1 MRLLGADGAPL
12 SHRRAAE
19 HRVTLRSE
27 KLRESFVRTPGDKM
41 NRSDISAAKI
51 LIVEDDKKIG
61 RILKEYLESEGFD
74 AKIASSATELYSQ
87 FESDNFDLI
96 LLDVGLPGKDGFS
109 LAAEVRGRSD
119 VAMIMLT
126 GRTDIVDRIVG
137 IEIGAD
143 DYITKPFHLREVAAR
158 VRGVLRRTKGGRR
171 ETKPTSIKGESS
183 FAFGNW
189 TLLTHQRRLVDD
201 EGRDTPLTA
210 GEFELLL
217 TLVNNSGRVLSRG
230 QLIDMTRGPQ
240 WAVLDRT
247 IDAQVTRIRKKIE
260 PDPGRPTFIKS
271 VRGVGYVFAEKVKKV
286 YTQ

>member
-1 MRLLGADGAPL
+1 
-12 SHRRAAE
+12 
-19 HRVTLRSE
+19 
-27 KLRESFVRTPGDKM
+27 M
-41 NRSDISAAKI
+41 NRSDNPVAKI

-61 RILKEYLESEGFD
+61 NILKEYLENEGFN
-74 AKIASSATELYSQ
+74 AKIASSATELYSH
-87 FESDNFDLI
+87 FESDNFDLL

-109 LAAEVRGRSD
+109 LAAEVRSRSD

-158 VRGVLRRTKGGRR
+158 VRGVLRRTKGSRR
-171 ETKPTSIKGESS
+171 EIREASIRGESA
-183 FAFGNW
+183 FAFGDW
-189 TLLTHQRRLVDD
+189 TLQTHQRRLVDGD
-201 EGRDTPLTA
+201 GREVPLTA
-210 GEFELLL
+210 GEFDLLH
-217 TLVNNSGRVLSRG
+217 TLVNHAGRVLSRG

-247 IDAQVTRIRKKIE
+247 IDAQITRIRKKIE